1 MTRDQIIK
9 IASLC
14 GVSSECTY
22 TANEGEAECVSA
34 FVFGVDT
41 IEQAKD
47 LFESFGEDN
56 CMIVFRTAVFP
67 EMINVN
73 LDVSGWNIPAE

>member
-14 GVSSECTY
+14 GVNSENVCM
-22 TANEGEAECVSA
+22 NEGVECISS
-34 FVFGVDT
+34 FTFGVDT